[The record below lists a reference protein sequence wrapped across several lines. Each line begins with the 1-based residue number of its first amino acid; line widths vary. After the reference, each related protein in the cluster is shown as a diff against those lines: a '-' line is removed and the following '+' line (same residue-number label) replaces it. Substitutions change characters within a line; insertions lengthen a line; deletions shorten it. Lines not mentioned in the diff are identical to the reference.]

1 MVDSESKIIRN
12 FDITIERFGFGSPVE
27 ETFPNGE
34 SRRLFAKA
42 SHKVTDSSSL
52 HAESCDH
59 KSLKYKPHVTIMIKK
74 SLFSKLSFKF

>member
-27 ETFPNGE
+27 ETFT
-34 SRRLFAKA
+34 KA

-59 KSLKYKPHVTIMIKK
+59 KSLKYKPHETIMIKK